1 MARRKSTPL
10 RHALS
15 RLCSKPML
23 ERLARTEGLVRRR
36 RCLDP
41 VAFFWVVVLT
51 LGTGGTRTLADL
63 RRAYARVTGDS
74 LAASSFY
81 ARFSP
86 ALAGFLKQV
95 LSGAL
100 DRLASSKRS
109 ARVLVG
115 EIREILCVD
124 STVIRLHDAL
134 ERVFPACRTNHT
146 LAAAKLH
153 AVCNV
158 RGCGPRSVKI
168 TAERVH
174 DGPVLRAGRWVK
186 GRLLLFDLGY
196 CRYQLFDAI
205 GRHQGY
211 FLTRLKD
218 SANPTIRGLNQ
229 PVRGRSVDVT
239 GVRLQECKSRLKRE
253 VFDAQAE
260 LSFRRRPYRGKSH
273 AGRLLVRIVGLRDDV
288 HGGYHWYVTNLSADQ
303 LPAPDVAKIYAAR
316 WTIELM
322 FRELKRGYHLESMP
336 SSKPHIVEAL
346 LYAAV
351 LTLLASR
358 TLLVAACRW
367 AHLPLARVPIE
378 RWARLFVSATA
389 DLLAIVL
396 DPAVMA
402 RERERRLL
410 PFLARETPDPNVSRQ
425 LLLERAGLCVA

>member
-1 MARRKSTPL
+1 
-10 RHALS
+10 
-15 RLCSKPML
+15 
-23 ERLARTEGLVRRR
+23 
-36 RCLDP
+36 
-41 VAFFWVVVLT
+41 
-51 LGTGGTRTLADL
+51 
-63 RRAYARVTGDS
+63 
-74 LAASSFY
+74 
-81 ARFSP
+81 
-86 ALAGFLKQV
+86 
-95 LSGAL
+95 
-100 DRLASSKRS
+100 
-109 ARVLVG
+109 
-115 EIREILCVD
+115 
-124 STVIRLHDAL
+124 
-134 ERVFPACRTNHT
+134 
-146 LAAAKLH
+146 
-153 AVCNV
+153 
-158 RGCGPRSVKI
+158 VKI

-218 SANPTIRGLNQ
+218 SANPTIRGLHQ

-239 GVRLQECKSRLKRE
+239 GVRLQEFKSRLKRE

-260 LSFRRRPYRGKSH
+260 LSFRHRPYRGKSH
-273 AGRLLVRIVGLRDDV
+273 AGRLLVRIVGLRDEV

-378 RWARLFVSATA
+378 RWARLFVSAAA

-402 RERERRLL
+402 REREGRLL
-410 PFLARETPDPNVSRQ
+410 PFLAREAPDPNVSRQ

>member
-1 MARRKSTPL
+1 
-10 RHALS
+10 
-15 RLCSKPML
+15 
-23 ERLARTEGLVRRR
+23 
-36 RCLDP
+36 

-51 LGTGGTRTLADL
+51 VGTGGTRTLADL

-74 LAASSFY
+74 LVASSFY

-205 GRHQGY
+205 GRHQGC

-218 SANPTIRGLNQ
+218 SANPTIRELNQ
-229 PVRGRSVDVT
+229 PVCGRSVDVT

-260 LSFRRRPYRGKSH
+260 LSFRRRRY
-273 AGRLLVRIVGLRDDV
+273 
-288 HGGYHWYVTNLSADQ
+288 
-303 LPAPDVAKIYAAR
+303 
-316 WTIELM
+316 
-322 FRELKRGYHLESMP
+322 
-336 SSKPHIVEAL
+336 
-346 LYAAV
+346 
-351 LTLLASR
+351 
-358 TLLVAACRW
+358 
-367 AHLPLARVPIE
+367 
-378 RWARLFVSATA
+378 
-389 DLLAIVL
+389 
-396 DPAVMA
+396 
-402 RERERRLL
+402 
-410 PFLARETPDPNVSRQ
+410 RETRNHPPPHVSGNHNPGIGVLKNTVYGFFNFIQ
-425 LLLERAGLCVA
+425 KHQA